1 MAVKSVVPYAICIWA
16 VLLVLILLPAPA
28 QAQTIT
34 MSNPA
39 GIAER
44 DILVYDSTGQLQ
56 GFYNSTSVITINGS
70 QDYVFMMKP
79 VRTNPLEDPGDW
91 MNSAFSFVASNIT
104 ALIALMF
111 VAGVF
116 GAALSRR

>member
-1 MAVKSVVPYAICIWA
+1 MLLMLIALAAIP
-16 VLLVLILLPAPA
+16 V

-44 DILVYDSTGQLQ
+44 DILVYDSTGHLQ
-56 GFYNSTSVITINGS
+56 GFYNSTSVITLNSS

-79 VRTNPLEDPGDW
+79 VRTNPLEDPRDW
-91 MNSAFSFVASNIT
+91 LSDSFSFIQSN
-104 ALIALMF
+104 AMVLIAIMF
-111 VAGVF
+111 ILGIF
-116 GAALSRR
+116 GAALARR